1 MGEALTT
8 SLSSVAFLALTDDI
22 GKCMYCVC
30 VCVCVCC
37 VFGVGGRSRG
47 SGMKKEKKNSEK
59 IIRLLSVG
67 AQSRN
72 YSGA

>member
-22 GKCMYCVC
+22 GKCMYLCVC
-30 VCVCVCC
+30 VCVC

-47 SGMKKEKKNSEK
+47 NGMKKEKKISEK
-59 IIRLLSVG
+59 IMRLLSVG